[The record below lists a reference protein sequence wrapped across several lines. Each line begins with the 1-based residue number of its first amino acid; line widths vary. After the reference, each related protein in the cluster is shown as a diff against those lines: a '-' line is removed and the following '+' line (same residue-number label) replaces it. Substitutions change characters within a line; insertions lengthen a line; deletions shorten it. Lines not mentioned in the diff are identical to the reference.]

1 MKRFIAILLLASSL
15 LCGCNDSRRR
25 NAFVENNDI
34 RLQVGSTVHFRYDPL
49 TCQMAFSRDRKEFR
63 AQTDNTSDYYSVVL
77 SDIPV
82 QTGETVSANL
92 TWTTETDILT
102 RNDLSLEVLRI
113 DGDRIWLWS
122 SSGRIGVSIM
132 VMDDSHAQ

>member
-1 MKRFIAILLLASSL
+1 MKRFIAILLLASTL
-15 LCGCNDSRRR
+15 LCGCNDTRRR

-82 QTGETVSANL
+82 QTGETVSADL

-102 RNDLSLEVLRI
+102 RNDLSLEVLKI
-113 DGDRIWLWS
+113 DGNRIWLWS
-122 SSGRIGVSIM
+122 SSGRIGVSIV
-132 VMDDSHAQ
+132 VMNDSPAQ

>member
-1 MKRFIAILLLASSL
+1 MKRFIAILLMTSTL
-15 LCGCNDSRRR
+15 LCGCNDTRRR

-82 QTGETVSANL
+82 QTGETVSADL

-102 RNDLSLEVLRI
+102 RNDLSLEVLKI

-122 SSGRIGVSIM
+122 SSGRIGVSIV
-132 VMDDSHAQ
+132 VMDDSTAQ

>member
-1 MKRFIAILLLASSL
+1 MASTL
-15 LCGCNDSRRR
+15 LCGCNDTRRR

-82 QTGETVSANL
+82 QTGETVSADL

-102 RNDLSLEVLRI
+102 RNDLSLEVLKI

-122 SSGRIGVSIM
+122 SSGRIGVSIV
-132 VMDDSHAQ
+132 VMDDSTAQ

>member
-1 MKRFIAILLLASSL
+1 MKKFLAILLLSTLMLS
-15 LCGCNDSRRR
+15 GCNDSRRR

-49 TCQMAFSRDRKEFR
+49 TCQLAFSRDRKEFR
-63 AQTDNTSDYYSVVL
+63 AQTDNTSDYYSLVL

-82 QTGETVSANL
+82 QAGETVSADL

-102 RNDLSLEVLRI
+102 RNGLSLEVLKVE
-113 DGDRIWLWS
+113 GNRIWMWS
-122 SSGRIGVSIM
+122 SSGRIGVSM
-132 VMDDSHAQ
+132 VIPDDNLPY